1 MNQTKMMKKNLKP
14 FSLNSEFIILLSDL
28 ASWANLKHSMSNMF
42 SHRLGI
48 SNQWQRD
55 VVCHVFLS

>member
-1 MNQTKMMKKNLKP
+1 MNQTEMMKKNLKP

-42 SHRLGI
+42 SHRLSI
-48 SNQWQRD
+48 SN
-55 VVCHVFLS
+55 